1 MARILT
7 VAPGQGRGI
16 RRLFLRITA
25 RLSGGVVPGVFQ
37 ILLPDLQVTAAS
49 MWLVGHLHM
58 RKSSPMTPLQREMV
72 AVVVNGAVSG
82 AP

>member
-7 VAPGQGRGI
+7 VSPDHGRGI
-16 RRLFLRITA
+16 RPLLLRIIR
-25 RLSGGVVPGVFQ
+25 RLSGGVPGVYQ
-37 ILLPDLQVTAAS
+37 VMLPDLQVAASS

-58 RKSSPMTPLQREMV
+58 RKKSPLTPLQREMV
-72 AVVVNGAVSG
+72 AVVVNGAVGG